1 MHLKVVRVMPRTLAY
16 TQNIA
21 AHTLLFEQESAH
33 AGAHAST
40 VQSLVVPLYQ
50 KYLGLRRSFIPPQRA
65 TGL

>member
-16 TQNIA
+16 AQNIA

-50 KYLGLRRSFIPPQRA
+50 ILGLRRSFIPPQRA